1 MSLKKCWDCP
11 PHPPLH
17 VPPTPGASVV
27 APAKAP
33 TYRIFRVQGVVFA
46 VGKHPH
52 QLKDLVVN
60 LSDEVCQDVPSHSPE
75 LDLLQL
81 QELDSGF
88 IEVLVEGKPSA
99 ASQQLCTNSTVQPL
113 MGSEASSAVP
123 QGHTTAGG
131 QGLCVFMLMFSNVI
145 SGTQGESTEGRVPWS
160 MSKQGGDEVGLLS

>member
-1 MSLKKCWDCP
+1 MGRVFVMSLKTCWDSP
-11 PHPPLH
+11 PPTPLH

-52 QLKDLVVN
+52 QLEDLVVN
-60 LSDEVCQDVPSHSPE
+60 LRDEVCQDVPSHSPE

-88 IEVLVEGKPSA
+88 IEVLVEGKPST

-113 MGSEASSAVP
+113 TDSEASSAVP
-123 QGHTTAGG
+123 QGHTAAWG
-131 QGLCVFMLMFSNVI
+131 QGLSLFMLMFSTII
-145 SGTQGESTEGRVPWS
+145 SGTQGERTEGRVPWIV
-160 MSKQGGDEVGLLS
+160 SK